1 MNFYQKIITL
11 IFNKLLKI
19 LLGVL
24 KSIFR
29 LYITDTK
36 GFGTVAGQTVLLV
49 KEPRT
54 GKPRV
59 FRAF

>member
-49 KEPRT
+49 KEPQ
-54 GKPRV
+54 
-59 FRAF
+59 